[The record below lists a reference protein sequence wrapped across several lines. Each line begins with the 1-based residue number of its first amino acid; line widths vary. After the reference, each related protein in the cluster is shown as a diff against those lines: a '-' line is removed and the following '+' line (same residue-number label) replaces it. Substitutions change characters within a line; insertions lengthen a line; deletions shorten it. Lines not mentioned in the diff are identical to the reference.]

1 MVAHEKLEKVCA
13 SRTSELEEWGQN
25 VIITFICILTYF
37 IEMASKH
44 FFLMTIIFSDSYN
57 SGIICRDDTQL
68 NKYFFNACYM
78 QVSGRSYSGE
88 TEMMNYNMVY
98 VHLEFIS

>member
-25 VIITFICILTYF
+25 
-37 IEMASKH
+37 
-44 FFLMTIIFSDSYN
+44 SYN

-98 VHLEFIS
+98 VHLEFVS

>member
-44 FFLMTIIFSDSYN
+44 FFFNDH
-57 SGIICRDDTQL
+57 
-68 NKYFFNACYM
+68 YFF
-78 QVSGRSYSGE
+78 
-88 TEMMNYNMVY
+88 
-98 VHLEFIS
+98 